1 MVSTAET
8 KKKRHGRLCHHADL
22 CFSFSAWS
30 SGRGMCVRYPP
41 AEKPDLESHGICQSE
56 RKQLV
61 GY

>member
-41 AEKPDLESHGICQSE
+41 AEKPDLEATGFAKAKESS
-56 RKQLV
+56 
-61 GY
+61 